1 VPLLNRLKLA
11 ATPPGLTKTQRQNF
25 FYCQMDALAMGIAM
39 GVNPFLSVFLTRLG
53 ATNFQV
59 GLLSSMTG
67 FTGLFFTMII
77 GRFLQT
83 RRSIVPW
90 YSWARFIRIVAFA
103 VTGLLSVF
111 LPPETAVIA
120 ILVLWLVASLPQALL
135 SVAFSVLMNA
145 IAGPKGRYALMSR
158 RWAIIGIVSAAMV
171 ALAGQ
176 ILDRVR
182 FPLNYQIT
190 FVSFAIVSMIISRI
204 FTQRYIVPSQT
215 PPALRKPGQPL
226 REQLRSFASLI
237 LAERPFV
244 TITIKRIVFIF
255 GSQLVMP
262 LFSLYYVRELDATD
276 AQISLISTVQ
286 RAILLVG
293 YVLWPRLRD
302 KRGSRFVLLCTTFA
316 VALYPALTALN
327 HSVSIMVVL
336 AGIASVFSSGLN
348 LVFFDELMKTV
359 PPERSAT
366 FVAVT
371 QSLQHFVVIIGPMIS
386 TTLADY
392 IGLSGALLLGAA
404 VRLIGFGLF
413 LLGKHK

>member
-1 VPLLNRLKLA
+1 MPLLNRLKLA

-293 YVLWPRLRD
+293 YVFWPRLRD